1 MVILALFVQ
10 VDKCNGAKFNTYL

>member
-1 MVILALFVQ
+1 VILALFVQ